1 MPFFGGIEDYQII
14 GPSGNGSG
22 FTNVRGGNFALS
34 NLSGIHNIGLG
45 NYALNMAQLAN
56 DNIAIGDHALAAA
69 GSGVIQPVAT
79 VCIGSDAASSVE
91 TILDSVA
98 IGSRVLG
105 DITSQTVNSS
115 VAIGFLANT
124 SGPNNVVIGYGAGT
138 VTTQNNIFIGSLCGS
153 EISSTA
159 EYNIII
165 GNNDGSTLP
174 TDNHNIVIGDN
185 TYTYVEIGGQTIL
198 GPSGT
203 QFTQAIIGDPGTEG
217 AGIDIGGVTYNSDLK
232 VSNIGPTN
240 IAHFIMHR
248 HSTALPSIIV
258 GARSNSNTS
267 AHVPVTNG
275 MDLFSFYSVGWVG
288 SFYQIFSLISQS
300 ADNTG
305 TISDTSSPGKIV
317 FATTPD
323 AATFPVER
331 MRINNA
337 GALGFAGANFGTAGQ
352 VATSQGA
359 GLPPVWAAAGG
370 GVTTG
375 SWTPTIVGQT
385 VAGTNT
391 YSFNV
396 GTYFKIDKL
405 VFITGFIIM
414 SAKDAAM
421 AGPIFI
427 NGLPFASQASPLV
440 NAYIGVA
447 FYANITGLTGTAV
460 SGNIAQSSSQMLV
473 YQEPVPGGTKTR
485 IDSANITATTQFH
498 FSGWYVTP

>member
-1 MPFFGGIEDYQII
+1 
-14 GPSGNGSG
+14 
-22 FTNVRGGNFALS
+22 
-34 NLSGIHNIGLG
+34 
-45 NYALNMAQLAN
+45 
-56 DNIAIGDHALAAA
+56 
-69 GSGVIQPVAT
+69 
-79 VCIGSDAASSVE
+79 
-91 TILDSVA
+91 
-98 IGSRVLG
+98 
-105 DITSQTVNSS
+105 
-115 VAIGFLANT
+115 
-124 SGPNNVVIGYGAGT
+124 
-138 VTTQNNIFIGSLCGS
+138 
-153 EISSTA
+153 
-159 EYNIII
+159 
-165 GNNDGSTLP
+165 
-174 TDNHNIVIGDN
+174 
-185 TYTYVEIGGQTIL
+185 
-198 GPSGT
+198 
-203 QFTQAIIGDPGTEG
+203 
-217 AGIDIGGVTYNSDLK
+217 
-232 VSNIGPTN
+232 
-240 IAHFIMHR
+240 
-248 HSTALPSIIV
+248 
-258 GARSNSNTS
+258 
-267 AHVPVTNG
+267 
-275 MDLFSFYSVGWVG
+275 
-288 SFYQIFSLISQS
+288 
-300 ADNTG
+300 
-305 TISDTSSPGKIV
+305 
-317 FATTPD
+317 
-323 AATFPVER
+323 